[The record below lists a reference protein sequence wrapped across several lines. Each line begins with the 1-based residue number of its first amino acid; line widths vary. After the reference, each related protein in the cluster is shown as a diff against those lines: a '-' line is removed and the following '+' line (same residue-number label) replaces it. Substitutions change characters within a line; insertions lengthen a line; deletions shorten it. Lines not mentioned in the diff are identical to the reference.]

1 MASLLQSIIH
11 YILASAVNFAEME
24 KTISESE
31 GSANITLVLSK
42 PIAPT
47 SQVTVVDDKGICQ
60 MCYRLR
66 IIFKEHLHKM

>member
-1 MASLLQSIIH
+1 
-11 YILASAVNFAEME
+11 ME

-31 GSANITLVLSK
+31 GSASITVVLTR
-42 PIAPT
+42 PIATT

-66 IIFKEHLHKM
+66 IVFKEHLHKM